1 MGEVGAKLCPRRSK
15 LEPSWRQDGPI
26 LSLSGRIETIL
37 GGILVIFL
45 DSGQDLCRNRRSVKT
60 TNPPSLMV
68 FFQGSGPSWNGPGSC
83 LGECWRGILEDVG
96 SKMMF
101 LEASLTML
109 RDLGAKM
116 ANKSAKMIF
125 TVCFSYLHCKSV
137 NFTMCF

>member
-1 MGEVGAKLCPRRSK
+1 M
-15 LEPSWRQDGPI
+15 
-26 LSLSGRIETIL
+26 
-37 GGILVIFL
+37 
-45 DSGQDLCRNRRSVKT
+45 
-60 TNPPSLMV
+60 
-68 FFQGSGPSWNGPGSC
+68 
-83 LGECWRGILEDVG
+83 EDVG

-137 NFTMCF
+137 NFTMCFSHSDAQNARGVAEKPPPGREGRPSAGWLQRNLARGGRAVSLEHCFLGYWSTGGYEEGHWRIEYWRAED